1 MKNQLKLEEL
11 LEIIHNKINSQDQ
24 NSYVKK
30 LSEMGIEKI
39 SQKVGEEAV
48 EVVIASL
55 LYSKNLSKNQ
65 DENKILKT
73 DLINELSDLFFHSL
87 ILMAH
92 NKISFEEIFLEFY
105 QRNINKNDRN

>member
-30 LSEMGIEKI
+30 LSDMGIDKI
-39 SQKVGEEAV
+39 AQKVGEEAV

-65 DENKILKT
+65 VDNEMRKT

>member
-11 LEIIHNKINSQDQ
+11 LEIIHGKINSQDQ

-30 LSEMGIEKI
+30 LSDMGIDKI
-39 SQKVGEEAV
+39 AQKVGEEAV

-65 DENKILKT
+65 VDNEMRKT